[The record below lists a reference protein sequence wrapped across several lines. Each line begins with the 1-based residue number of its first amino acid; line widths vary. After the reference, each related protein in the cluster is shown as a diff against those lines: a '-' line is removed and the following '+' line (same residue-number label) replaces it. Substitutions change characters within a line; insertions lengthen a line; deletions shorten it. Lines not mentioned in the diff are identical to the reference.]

1 MLTVTISGGL
11 PQRYG
16 KAGSSNRNG
25 GDGDMD
31 AGDPL
36 LLSFHG
42 TAAAYNKSLRK
53 ELLGMRSKR
62 DLFLQSRRKIL
73 NPFLIEKVRP
83 ASFLFPDRFF
93 LLAPSASFW
102 L

>member
-1 MLTVTISGGL
+1 
-11 PQRYG
+11 
-16 KAGSSNRNG
+16 
-25 GDGDMD
+25 MD

-62 DLFLQSRRKIL
+62 DAFLQSRRKIL
-73 NPFLIEKVRP
+73 NPFLIEKVR
-83 ASFLFPDRFF
+83 ASSSDQLALHTIDGPSNIPFPLLLFH
-93 LLAPSASFW
+93 S
-102 L
+102 